1 MTICI
6 IGEIKML
13 CATCGED
20 LEPHNPNDFCCIE
33 CYDLFKEEGGED

>member
-1 MTICI
+1 MTFRFDKI
-6 IGEIKML
+6 

-33 CYDLFKEEGGED
+33 CYDLFKEQGGED